1 MPNDAFDQR
10 FLSTTRGQIVA
21 LLWRVPRTV
30 QELATALGL
39 TNNAIRPHL
48 STLERDGLVRQSGVR
63 HSGRK
68 PAYVY
73 DVTPAAERLFPK
85 AYASVLG
92 HLLDVLGDQLTVD
105 ALEAAFREVGSR
117 LAAESGGVSNG
128 APRDGVARA
137 TAVLEHLGGI
147 IEVENSDTQKGAIRL
162 RGYSCP
168 LAAVVPSH
176 PEVCRMIETL
186 LQHVAGVPV
195 KERCDRKGRPR
206 CCFELPVRRRR
217 AA

>member
-1 MPNDAFDQR
+1 MPNESWDQR

-21 LLWRVPRTV
+21 LLWRAPRTV
-30 QELATALGL
+30 EELATALDV
-39 TNNAIRPHL
+39 TNNAVRPHL
-48 STLERDGLVRQSGVR
+48 STLERDGLVHQSGVR
-63 HSGRK
+63 HSIRK

-85 AYASVLG
+85 AYAPVLG

-105 ALEAAFREVGSR
+105 ALEAALREVGSR
-117 LAAESGGVSNG
+117 LAGDSGGRSQR
-128 APRDGVARA
+128 ATRDGVARA
-137 TAVLEHLGGI
+137 AAILEDLGGI
-147 IEVENSDTQKGAIRL
+147 IEVEDVDGHKGMIRL

-168 LAAVVPSH
+168 LAAVVPAH
-176 PEVCRMIETL
+176 PEVCRMMESL
-186 LQHVAGVPV
+186 LEDVTGVPV
-195 KERCDRKGRPR
+195 KERCDRKRRPR